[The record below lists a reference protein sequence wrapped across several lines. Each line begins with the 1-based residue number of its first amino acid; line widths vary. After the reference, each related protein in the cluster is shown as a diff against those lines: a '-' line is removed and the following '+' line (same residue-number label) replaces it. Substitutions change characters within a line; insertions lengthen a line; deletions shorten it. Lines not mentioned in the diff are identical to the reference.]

1 MACSDT
7 GLKNFPIQTSV
18 SVTDGLN
25 QSIEEQFM
33 IDVQWELRGN
43 APSFYPNSP
52 LIDEGSGTTQTST
65 VRLSGMTYTLRTLQL
80 CKPLHTSFLSES
92 LKSKVRGEL
101 VASFSA
107 SSGTDTVYCLLC
119 IPLVEG
125 LGAPVYLE
133 ALRLDKLSGEPITCD
148 SLIPSNRKFLSYTTC
163 LHKTRENKTVS
174 TTARVLVFNEG
185 LSYPADR
192 IQQLLQ
198 KSMGA
203 RATEFGNFQVFDSIL
218 MTTSQ
223 PFLISSE
230 IDYKNFLRY
239 GTLPKPFSRSQSQTP
254 GQRVDSVSSY
264 KCVPLNPDQT
274 VKNNSIIIDTDTGT
288 PLSQVL
294 AEKEQ
299 DSSIEQKGSI
309 TPGTIERMMAVVF
322 GTLAG
327 IFILAVLAYIL
338 SLITSEDSS
347 VSFPWLV
354 ERFQTVLPIVFV
366 STIVG
371 IIGFLIGFFTQNQ

>member
-7 GLKNFPIQTSV
+7 GIKNFPIETSI

-25 QSIEEQFM
+25 QSIQEQFM
-33 IDVQWELRGN
+33 IDIQWGIRTN
-43 APSFYPNSP
+43 APSFYQNSP
-52 LIDEGSGTTQTST
+52 LIQEGSGSTQSST
-65 VRLSGMTYTLRTLQL
+65 VRLSGTSYTLQTLQL
-80 CKPLHTSFLSES
+80 CKPLHTSFLFEE

-107 SSGTDTVYCLLC
+107 SIGGETVYCLFC

-148 SLIPSNRKFLSYTTC
+148 SLLPSKRTFLSYTTC
-163 LHKTRENKTVS
+163 LHKTQQNKTVS
-174 TTARVLVFNEG
+174 TTAHVLVFNQG
-185 LSYPADR
+185 LLYPEDR
-192 IQQLLQ
+192 IKQLIQ
-198 KSMGA
+198 KSMG
-203 RATEFGNFQVFDSIL
+203 RSATEFGNFQVLDSIL

-223 PFLISSE
+223 PFRISSE

-239 GTLPKPFSRSQSQTP
+239 GTLPKPSTRLLTP

-264 KCVPLNPDQT
+264 KCVPLKPDET
-274 VKNNSIIIDTDTGT
+274 VKNDRIIIDTDTGV

-294 AEKEQ
+294 KEKEE
-299 DSSIEQKGSI
+299 DSQIEQKGTI

-327 IFILAVLAYIL
+327 IFILAVIAYGL
-338 SLITSEDSS
+338 SVITSEESGI
-347 VSFPWLV
+347 SFPWLV
-354 ERFQTVLPIVFV
+354 ERSKYVLPIVFV
-366 STIVG
+366 SSIAG